1 MTETTKRA
9 GISAIVWSG
18 KAVAAGLIVVGI
30 VNFLEFGLA
39 VASSLP
45 LGP

>member
-1 MTETTKRA
+1 MTESTKRA
-9 GISAIVWSG
+9 GISAMIVSG
-18 KAVAAGLIVVGI
+18 KAVAAVLIVVGI